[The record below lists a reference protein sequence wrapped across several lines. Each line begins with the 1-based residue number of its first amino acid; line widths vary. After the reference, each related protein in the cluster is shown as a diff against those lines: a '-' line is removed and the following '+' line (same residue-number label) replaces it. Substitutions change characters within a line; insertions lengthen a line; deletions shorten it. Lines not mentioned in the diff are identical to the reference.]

1 MIAPLRRGQKEE
13 GIVAHTFNT
22 SILEAE
28 AVASLSSKPARGYT
42 DAVSNKGLLKGKG
55 RTHTRCKEQDW
66 WWSHQIEYGSHSTP
80 FRIALLGKSWER
92 FGDEGGL

>member
-42 DAVSNKGLLKGKG
+42 DAVSNKGLWKGKA
-55 RTHTRCKEQDW
+55 EL
-66 WWSHQIEYGSHSTP
+66 TP
-80 FRIALLGKSWER
+80 DVRSKT
-92 FGDEGGL
+92 GGGHIR